1 MRRFPILDPAH
12 DFRREAMDGLAI
24 LFGLTFLACLV
35 APLAG

>member
-1 MRRFPILDPAH
+1 MRRPPILDSSHA
-12 DFRREAMDGLAI
+12 FRRDALDGLAV